1 MWIEKNSFELIN
13 SEYKALNIA
22 SRIFETF
29 LEEMNENDKVE
40 NFDYDTINEV
50 FQIIN
55 IIKEKKIIQKN

>member
-13 SEYKALNIA
+13 SEYEALNIA

-29 LEEMNENDKVE
+29 LEKMNENDKVE

-55 IIKEKKIIQKN
+55 IIKEKKTIQKN